1 MEPYLHRINDT
12 ARRAFAGMVTAVDE
26 GIGNITKALEEKKML
41 ANSVARHARRRM
53 RQNLPKCAKGTKQ
66 IQTTKH
72 AKHAKVSFNILANI
86 LARILNLQINLR

>member
-1 MEPYLHRINDT
+1 MNWNLSR
-12 ARRAFAGMVTAVDE
+12 FC
-26 GIGNITKALEEKKML
+26 L
-41 ANSVARHARRRM
+41 ACVVVF
-53 RQNLPKCAKGTKQ
+53 LVCLVVVFVFCLFLFFVCFGVLFLFPFVLKCAKGTKQ